1 MSEIT
6 SSTIIRTLRSHAS
19 TDKAKNLSRFFK
31 TGKGQYGEG
40 DKFMGIVVPDVRKVA
55 KEYYKE
61 VTLEIIQQLIKSPYH
76 EVRLCALI
84 VLVYQYQRAQS
95 PSASLRVNSEPRTEI
110 YNFYLSHT
118 EYINNWDLVD
128 LTAPN
133 IVGEYLLQNSN
144 VKAQMT
150 NKIPSSKFKT
160 ASFKSSS
167 TTRLSAL
174 GTRHSDLD
182 PILVKLSNSPS
193 LWERRIAI
201 LATFSF
207 IRAGHHQEPFAIAE
221 LLLHDKH
228 DLIHKAVGW
237 MLREVG
243 KRIGKDPL
251 REFLD
256 KHASTMPRTA
266 LRYAIE
272 HLGNAERQKY
282 MKYKSN
288 TSRHRRD

>member
-1 MSEIT
+1 MPEAT
-6 SSTIIRTLRSHAS
+6 SSTVISALRSYAS

-55 KEYYKE
+55 KEYYKQ
-61 VTLEIIQQLIKSPYH
+61 VTLSTIEKLVKLPYH

-84 VLVYQYQRAQS
+84 MLVYQYQRAQS

-110 YNFYLSHT
+110 CNFYLSHT

-133 IVGEYLLQNSN
+133 IVGDYLLQNSN

-182 PILVKLSNSPS
+182 PILVKLSRSQS

-201 LATFSF
+201 LSTFAF
-207 IRAGHHQEPFAIAE
+207 IRAGRHLEAFTIAE
-221 LLLHDKH
+221 LLLHDNH

-256 KHASTMPRTA
+256 KYASTMPRTA

-272 HLGNAERQKY
+272 HLSEQERKHY
-282 MKYKSN
+282 MSIKIL
-288 TSRHRRD
+288 